1 LRKPNGLT
9 QITIAQGFRSLWK
22 EKLKHITRQNT
33 FTHCVRS
40 DAQTVRA
47 RVRGVI
53 CAENRTMFRWTI
65 CEPFNPDV
73 IEKGVIEQNQIFEKF
88 QNYPWQT
95 ELAKVR
101 EKPDQIDY
109 SPSVEFIDDS
119 NESSIIFSIV
129 EKGNESEFM
138 IFYIVSK
145 TVKGFLG
152 IGTKKIKDHS
162 EIYLNHE
169 KAREALKAF
178 VAQNKVEL
186 DEIFWN

>member
-1 LRKPNGLT
+1 
-9 QITIAQGFRSLWK
+9 
-22 EKLKHITRQNT
+22 
-33 FTHCVRS
+33 
-40 DAQTVRA
+40 
-47 RVRGVI
+47 
-53 CAENRTMFRWTI
+53 MFRWTI